1 VADQARDE
9 YLLDEYIE
17 VWGADAGRQVVGLD
31 APQLTVGRDPGCDVA
46 VPTDPTLSRVHALL
60 EAVGRGWCVRD
71 LGSANGTYCNGER
84 LTGERTLRSDD
95 ELRMGKVRVVFHA
108 ATPARGAPT
117 EVAEPPP
124 LLTPREQEVLVA
136 LCRPVLAADVF
147 TEPASIKTIADRLLV
162 TEAAVKQHLGHLYDK
177 FGVPD
182 GLERRRVRLANEAVR
197 RGAVSLGHLRQEAR

>member
-1 VADQARDE
+1 
-9 YLLDEYIE
+9 
-17 VWGADAGRQVVGLD
+17 
-31 APQLTVGRDPGCDVA
+31 
-46 VPTDPTLSRVHALL
+46 
-60 EAVGRGWCVRD
+60 
-71 LGSANGTYCNGER
+71 
-84 LTGERTLRSDD
+84 
-95 ELRMGKVRVVFHA
+95 
-108 ATPARGAPT
+108 
-117 EVAEPPP
+117 
-124 LLTPREQEVLVA
+124 LTPREQEVLVA